1 MEEQLTGLFATAVPR
16 RFWGRAPQ
24 SPPPAR
30 PYAVLSRIS
39 GARDYHAQGPSGYVI
54 SRVQIDVYA
63 ESYVAAHGT
72 AQSIVAA
79 VSGYSGD
86 GIHAVFIDGQ
96 RDLSGLEAGDPNEL
110 YRVSIDVIV
119 HHAE

>member
-1 MEEQLTGLFATAVPR
+1 M
-16 RFWGRAPQ
+16 
-24 SPPPAR
+24 
-30 PYAVLSRIS
+30 LSRIS
-39 GARDYHAQGPSGYVI
+39 GARDYHAQGPSGYVV

-63 ESYVAAHGT
+63 DTYVAAHGT

-79 VSGYSGD
+79 VSGYRGG
-86 GIHAVFIDGQ
+86 GINAVFIDSQ
-96 RDLSGLEAGDPNEL
+96 HDLSGLEAGDPHEL